1 MGVSKVVY
9 GDNTLVDLTNDSVS
23 ETTLAKGVTAHN
35 AAGDQ
40 VTGTMEAG
48 TSVTKETITE
58 ALGYTPTKAWY
69 VTFTTDSDN
78 NIITDK
84 TVAEIYQAYQ
94 DGYAVYGLAENMV
107 FHLSAIDSDSALF
120 SRVYNVSGA
129 EASYTVEWDTK
140 TLKWNGVINE
150 IYNAELINSILAAGV
165 KNPKALT
172 INSGGTAIT
181 YDGSEAKTID
191 IGSSGAGQSPLIV
204 NVKIGDVKAEFS
216 KYVYYSVTSVD
227 KTFTQIRSAYN
238 EGNVIIARTNY
249 YGDLQLNLCDD
260 TGVSFYLSS
269 VDDEDCIYTSLGYI
283 STQPVDNQWQFCVT
297 YLGDRYATKAE
308 IPDESTLVNKVLAA
322 LPTWTGGSY

>member
-69 VTFTTDSDN
+69 VTFTTASDN
-78 NIITDK
+78 SITADK

-94 DGYAVYGLAENMV
+94 DGYAVYGFCDSAVLV
-107 FHLSAIDSDSALF
+107 YPIAIDSDVAIF
-120 SRVYNVSGA
+120 SHIYNENTILA
-129 EASYTVEWDTK
+129 TTATVEWNSQTS
-140 TLKWNGVINE
+140 KWDVTTNVLCTADVIE
-150 IYNAELINSILAAGV
+150 SGIP
-165 KNPKALT
+165 NPEALT
-172 INSGGTAIT
+172 INSGGTTIT

-191 IGSSGAGQSPLIV
+191 ISSSGTGQSPLIV
-204 NVKIGDVKAEFS
+204 NVTLGDQIPNTTQFT
-216 KYVYYSVTSVD
+216 VTSVD
-227 KTFTQIRSAYN
+227 KTITEIYNAYAN
-238 EGNVIIARTNY
+238 GQVVFAKDTL
-249 YGDLQLNLCDD
+249 GLSLQLFGCSSTEAYFSATIKD
-260 TGVSFYLSS
+260 TEIAMYYLNYDNSEWTYGVEL
-269 VDDEDCIYTSLGYI
+269 
-283 STQPVDNQWQFCVT
+283 
-297 YLGDRYATKAE
+297 
-308 IPDESTLVNKVLAA
+308 ESMLVNKVLAA

>member
-69 VTFTTDSDN
+69 VTFTTASDN
-78 NIITDK
+78 SATADK

-94 DGYAVYGLAENMV
+94 DGYAVYGFFDNVVLC
-107 FHLSAIDSDSALF
+107 LLLIDSDVAIF
-120 SRVYNVSGA
+120 SHIYSENTIFSTTV
-129 EASYTVEWDTK
+129 TVEWNSQTS
-140 TLKWNGVINE
+140 KWDVTTNVLYTSAVIDPG
-150 IYNAELINSILAAGV
+150 IP
-165 KNPKALT
+165 NPNALT
-172 INSGGTAIT
+172 INSGGTTIT

-191 IGSSGAGQSPLIV
+191 ISSSGTGQSPLIV
-204 NVKIGDVKAEFS
+204 NVILGDQIPNTTQFS
-216 KYVYYSVTSVD
+216 VMSVD
-227 KTFTQIRSAYN
+227 KTITEIYDAYTAGQIVFAKDTS
-238 EGNVIIARTNY
+238 GLS
-249 YGDLQLNLCDD
+249 LQLFGCSSSEATFSATFKNSEIYIC
-260 TGVSFYLSS
+260 YLN
-269 VDDEDCIYTSLGYI
+269 YK
-283 STQPVDNQWQFCVT
+283 NNKWT
-297 YLGDRYATKAE
+297 YGIE
-308 IPDESTLVNKVLAA
+308 IESMLVNKVLAA